1 MQCVVATVRCIFLIG
16 LSCALLACAT
26 QGPAPESPHSTPAQ
40 VNVEQ
45 SQTIALLGATGMVGN
60 YLLQEAL
67 NRGYRVRAL
76 ARTPAKLDAFRDQIT
91 IIEGDA
97 LDPTVIEELLR
108 GSDVVITAIGP
119 VKGDT
124 EAGRFVST
132 RVSKNIVTHIQSD
145 PTAQISQYIVVSG
158 AGVKMPGDERD
169 LFGWWVRTLAQLGLR
184 SVLQDKQ
191 AEYDVLAESGIDW
204 MLVRCPLIEPEAFV
218 GNPNVYLLSPPAYR
232 VRAGELAHFIM
243 DQVEARD
250 YLQQGPFV
258 GSH

>member
-1 MQCVVATVRCIFLIG
+1 MQRLAATLRCIFLIG
-16 LSCALLACAT
+16 LSCALSACAT
-26 QGPAPESPHSTPAQ
+26 QGPAPEPANNTRTQ
-40 VNVEQ
+40 VNVQQE
-45 SQTIALLGATGMVGN
+45 QTIALLGATGMVGN

-91 IIEGDA
+91 IVEGDA

-119 VKGDT
+119 VKADA

-132 RVSKNIVTHIQSD
+132 RVSQSIVTHIQSD

-158 AGVKMPGDERD
+158 AGVKMPGDDRN
-169 LFGWWVRTLAQLGLR
+169 LLGWWIRTLAQLGLR
-184 SVLQDKQ
+184 STLQDKQ
-191 AEYDVLAESGIDW
+191 AEYEILAESAIAW
-204 MLVRCPLIEPEAFV
+204 MLVRCPLIEPEPFV
-218 GNPNVYLLSPPAYR
+218 GNPNVSLLSPPAFR

-243 DQVEARD
+243 DQVQAGD
-250 YLQQGPFV
+250 YRRRGPFL